1 LKNVK
6 QPRLAGR
13 VAALAA
19 PILAVVLFAGL
30 GIQAIW
36 PPSPQTELGKDK
48 VFSVNRAMAHVQQ
61 IAREPHPVGAKAHD
75 QVLGYLAGQL
85 RALPLEV
92 QVQGATND
100 TQRLTNVLAR
110 PRNPSGSNIVLLVAH
125 YDSVPTGPGAA
136 DDGAGVAT
144 LLETARLVAAE
155 APGKNEVAFLFT
167 DGEEMGSPGAS
178 AFIKDNGEF
187 LKHVRVVL
195 NFEARGN
202 RGPVVMFETGPHNLG
217 LMRLF
222 RACPYPV
229 TTSFAQDIYYRMPNY
244 TDLTQ
249 FLAAGF
255 TGYNFAV
262 IMGLEAYHRP
272 GDNWQNLDRRSL
284 AHYGSYATT
293 LAGRLAQADLDSL
306 RSSQDGIFFP
316 LVRGILVV
324 YPESWAFPLA
334 ASTCVVYGV
343 VMILGLARR
352 RFRPGRVLLGIAFA
366 LGVPVVMALIAS
378 LGLKVLRALFSH
390 VADTSTLVLVSHAFA
405 ILSLTLTVVGVLAVK
420 SRLSRRLGATEMF
433 AGALVVWLV
442 LAVITALWLRGL
454 SYFFLWPALCGTAV
468 LWIVSRQDPL
478 SLATANA
485 AMLGSLAPGCVLFA
499 PAMLLAYHA
508 LTIALLPVLVGL
520 TSHLMW
526 LARVPETGAGPRAE
540 LVRRHAPDGQQK
552 T

>member
-1 LKNVK
+1 M
-6 QPRLAGR
+6 
-13 VAALAA
+13 
-19 PILAVVLFAGL
+19 AVILFAGL
-30 GIQAIW
+30 GIHAIW
-36 PPSPQTELGKDK
+36 APSPQTELGKGK
-48 VFSVNRAMAHVQQ
+48 VFSVNRATAHIQQ

-75 QVLGYLAGQL
+75 QVLGYVVKQL
-85 RALPLEV
+85 RALSLAV

-100 TQRLTNVLAR
+100 TLRLTNVLAR
-110 PRNPSGSNIVLLVAH
+110 CPKPAGTNVVLFVAH

-167 DGEEMGSPGAS
+167 DGEEMRGSPGAS

-217 LMRLF
+217 LMRLLQ
-222 RACPYPV
+222 ACPYPV
-229 TTSFAQDIYYRMPNY
+229 ATSFAQDVYHRMPND
-244 TDLTQ
+244 TDLSQ
-249 FLAAGF
+249 FLAAGL

-272 GDNWQNLDRRSL
+272 EDNWQNLDRRSL

-324 YPESWAFPLA
+324 YPASWAFPLA
-334 ASTCVVYGV
+334 AGTCVVYGV

-352 RFRPGRVLLGIAFA
+352 RVRIGHVLLGIACA

-378 LGLKVLRALFSH
+378 LGLKVLRALFNH
-390 VADTSTLVLVSHAFA
+390 VADTSTLVLVSHTFTM
-405 ILSLTLTVVGVLAVK
+405 LSLALTVLGVLALK
-420 SRLSRRLGATEMF
+420 SRLSRRLGANEML

-454 SYFFLWPALCGTAV
+454 SYFFLWPALSGTAA
-468 LWIVSRQDPL
+468 LWIVSRQHPS

-485 AMLGSLAPGCVLFA
+485 ALLGSLAPGCVLFA

-520 TSHLMW
+520 TSHLML
-526 LARVPETGAGPRAE
+526 LARLPEAGAGPRAE
-540 LVRRHAPDGQQK
+540 LVRRHAHDGQQK

>member
-1 LKNVK
+1 
-6 QPRLAGR
+6 
-13 VAALAA
+13 
-19 PILAVVLFAGL
+19 L
-30 GIQAIW
+30 GIHAIW
-36 PPSPQTELGKDK
+36 PPSPPTEAGNQK

-61 IAREPHPVGAKAHD
+61 IAREPHPPGTKAHD
-75 QVLGYLAGQL
+75 QVLGYVVEQL
-85 RALPLEV
+85 RALPLDV
-92 QVQGATND
+92 QVQGATNG
-100 TQRLTNVLAR
+100 TLRLTNVLAR
-110 PRNPSGSNIVLLVAH
+110 CSKPAGTNVVLFVAH

-144 LLETARLVAAE
+144 LLETARLVAAA
-155 APGKNEVAFLFT
+155 APARNEVAFLFT

-217 LMRLF
+217 LMRLL

-229 TTSFAQDIYYRMPNY
+229 ATSFAQDVYYRMPNY

-272 GDNWQNLDRRSL
+272 EDNWQNLDRRSL

-324 YPESWAFPLA
+324 YPASWAWPLA
-334 ASTCVVYGV
+334 AGSCVVYGV

-352 RFRPGRVLLGIAFA
+352 QFRVGHVLLGIAFA
-366 LGVPVVMALIAS
+366 LGVPVIMALIAS
-378 LGLKVLRALFSH
+378 LGLKGVRALFSH
-390 VADTSTLVLVSHAFA
+390 VADVSTLVLVSHAFTL
-405 ILSLTLTVVGVLAVK
+405 LSLTVTVVGMLALK
-420 SRLSRRLGATEMF
+420 SRLSRRLGATEMLG
-433 AGALVVWLV
+433 GALVVWLV

-454 SYFFLWPALCGTAV
+454 SYFFLWPALGGTAA
-468 LWIVSRQDPL
+468 LWIVTRPHPL
-478 SLATANA
+478 SRATANTA
-485 AMLGSLAPGCVLFA
+485 LLGSLAPGCVLFA

-508 LTIALLPVLVGL
+508 LTMALLPVLVGL
-520 TSHLMW
+520 TGHLMW
-526 LARVPETGAGPRAE
+526 LVRLPETGVGPPTE
-540 LVRRHAPDGQQK
+540 LAPRPAHDGQQK